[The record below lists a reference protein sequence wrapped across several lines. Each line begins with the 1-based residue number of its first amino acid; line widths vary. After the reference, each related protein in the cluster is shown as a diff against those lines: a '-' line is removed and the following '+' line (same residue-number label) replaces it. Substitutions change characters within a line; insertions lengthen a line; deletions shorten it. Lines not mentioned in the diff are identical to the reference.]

1 MWRKIDMERKNM
13 KITRMRP
20 LAVDVYSMT
29 LAGDCRDIERPG
41 RFINITVPGFY
52 LRRPISISDW
62 DDESLTV
69 VFRIA
74 GGGTAALSAMKE
86 GTELDVL
93 SPLGNGFDI
102 SALGDEA
109 TKATRPAIVGGGIGV
124 PPLYGLAKAMTE
136 KGIKPDVILGFNKS
150 DEIIMEEDFRKLG
163 IEPVITTV
171 DGSFG
176 VKGFVTDAMKDK
188 AYDYAFACGPV
199 PMLKAIYDVVP
210 DGQFSFE
217 ARMACGFG
225 ACMGCTME
233 TVTGYKRVC
242 KDGPIFYKEE
252 IKWQI

>member
-1 MWRKIDMERKNM
+1 MERRIM
-13 KITRMRP
+13 EVAELTP
-20 LAVDVYSMT
+20 LTKDVYSMT
-29 LAGDCRDIERPG
+29 LKGECRDIGRPG

-52 LRRPISISDW
+52 LRRPISISSW
-62 DDESLTV
+62 NEKELTI
-69 VFRIA
+69 VFRVV
-74 GGGTAALSAMKE
+74 GGGTAELAAMKE
-86 GTELDVL
+86 GTKLDVL
-93 SPLGNGFDI
+93 MPLGNGFDI
-102 SALGDEA
+102 SSLGDYVRNPVI
-109 TKATRPAIVGGGIGV
+109 TGGGIGV
-124 PPLYGLAKAMTE
+124 PPMYGLAKEMVE
-136 KGIKPDVILGFNKS
+136 KGISPDVILGFNTA
-150 DEIIMEEDFRKLG
+150 DEIIMADDFRELG

-171 DGSFG
+171 DGSAG
-176 VKGFVTDAMKDK
+176 IKGFVTDAMKDK

>member
-1 MWRKIDMERKNM
+1 MERRIM
-13 KITRMRP
+13 EVAGLTP
-20 LAVDVYSMT
+20 LTKDVYSMK
-29 LAGDCRDIERPG
+29 LKGECGDIERPG

-52 LRRPISISDW
+52 LRRPISVSSWNED
-62 DDESLTV
+62 SLTI
-69 VFRIA
+69 VFRIV
-74 GGGTAALSAMKE
+74 GGGTAELAAMAE
-86 GTELDVL
+86 GTKLDVL
-93 SPLGNGFDI
+93 MPLGNGFNI
-102 SALGDEA
+102 SLLGDGVINPVV
-109 TKATRPAIVGGGIGV
+109 TGGGIGV
-124 PPLYGLAKAMTE
+124 PPMYGLAKAMVKSGT
-136 KGIKPDVILGFNKS
+136 KPEVILGFNTA
-150 DEIIMEEDFRKLG
+150 DEIIMADDFRELG

-171 DGSFG
+171 DGSAG
-176 VKGFVTDAMKDK
+176 IKGFVTDAMKDK

-199 PMLKAIYDVVP
+199 PMLKAVYDIVP

>member
-1 MWRKIDMERKNM
+1 MERRIM
-13 KITRMRP
+13 EVAELTP
-20 LAVDVYSMT
+20 LTKDVYSMK
-29 LAGDCRDIERPG
+29 LKGECGDIERPG

-52 LRRPISISDW
+52 LRRPISISSW
-62 DDESLTV
+62 NEKELTI
-69 VFRIA
+69 VFRVV
-74 GGGTAALSAMKE
+74 GGGTAELAAMEE
-86 GTELDVL
+86 GTKLDVL
-93 SPLGNGFDI
+93 MPLGNGFDI
-102 SALGDEA
+102 SSLGDYVRNPVI
-109 TKATRPAIVGGGIGV
+109 TGGGIGV
-124 PPLYGLAKAMTE
+124 PPMYGLAKEMVE
-136 KGIKPDVILGFNKS
+136 KGISPDVILGFNTA
-150 DEIIMEEDFRKLG
+150 DEIIMADDFRELG

-171 DGSFG
+171 DGSAG
-176 VKGFVTDAMKDK
+176 IKGFVTDAMKDK